1 MSKLNIAG
9 LQLAL
14 DKNNQAL
21 DDNNFDQIQQQV
33 DQALQRFPW
42 IDLVVLSELVAY
54 GVKQQYA
61 QEQHGQAEQFYCQ
74 LARKHK
80 IWMVAGSYL
89 EKKAS
94 KIYNTTPII
103 DPLGRVIKRY
113 RKIYPFLPY
122 EKNISCGNEFV
133 VFEIPNIGKLGV
145 IICYDQ
151 WFPEV
156 CRNLSWLGA
165 EAIICPTLTNTIDR
179 PMELV
184 LAQANAVVNQ
194 CYFVNINSTGLNGY
208 GKSAVFGPQGE
219 VIYQANTGQELI
231 TVELDFNQ
239 VRHVRERGMHG
250 LGQNLKS
257 YRDNNIDFPAYQN
270 KANKGAYAKLG
281 KLNIP
286 QSRLKLD

>member
-1 MSKLNIAG
+1 MSRLNIAG

-14 DKNNQAL
+14 NKNNQTL
-21 DDNNFDQIQQQV
+21 SDNNFEHIRQQV
-33 DQALQRFPW
+33 DQAMLRFPW
-42 IDLVVLSELVAY
+42 IDLIVLSELVAY

-61 QEQHGQAEQFYCQ
+61 QEQNGEVEQFYCK
-74 LARKHK
+74 LAKKHK
-80 IWMVAGSYL
+80 IWMVPGSYL
-89 EKKAS
+89 ETKDS
-94 KIYNTTPII
+94 TTYNTAPVI
-103 DPLGRVIKRY
+103 DPNGKVVKRY

-151 WFPEV
+151 WFPET

-165 EAIICPTLTNTIDR
+165 EVIICPTLTNTIDR
-179 PMELV
+179 PMELI

-208 GKSAVFGPQGE
+208 GKSAIFGPQGE
-219 VIYQANTGQELI
+219 VVYQANTGQELI
-231 TVELDFNQ
+231 TTELDFDR
-239 VRHVRERGMHG
+239 VRHVREHGMHG

-270 KANKGAYAKLG
+270 KTDKGAYTQLG
-281 KLNIP
+281 KLTMPKSN
-286 QSRLKLD
+286 LKLN